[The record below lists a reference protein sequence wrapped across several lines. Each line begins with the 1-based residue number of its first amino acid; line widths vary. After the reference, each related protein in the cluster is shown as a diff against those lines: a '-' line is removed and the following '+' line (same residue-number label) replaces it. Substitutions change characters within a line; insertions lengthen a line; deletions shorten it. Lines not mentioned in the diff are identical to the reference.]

1 MSSASLADLRNLN
14 VLVLHP
20 TDPEGEFLVDHLRR
34 IGCSASQDW
43 PVPNRPPPD
52 VDVVFLAI
60 EDNAG
65 ATVQVIPHVTDEIKQ
80 FVTNLRKPSPTI
92 LAIVSYENPTALQM
106 VLESG
111 ALAVIERP
119 IKPFGLLT
127 NLAIARN
134 SWLVQQGMQRD
145 IRKYKRK
152 VMGDRQVA
160 RAKVILMAMNGT
172 TESDAHNEIRQMAM
186 AQQMSMEEVAE
197 SIIGAEG
204 DLRKVLNRG

>member
-60 EDNAG
+60 EDNAR
-65 ATVQVIPHVTDEIKQ
+65 DEIKQ

>member
-1 MSSASLADLRNLN
+1 MSFASLTDLRNLK

-20 TDPEGEFLVDHLRR
+20 ANAEGEFLVDHLRR
-34 IGCSASQDW
+34 IGCTPTQDW
-43 PVPNRPPPD
+43 PVPCAPPED

-60 EDNAG
+60 EDDAR
-65 ATVQVIPHVTDEIKQ
+65 DEIKQ
-80 FVTNLRKPSPTI
+80 FVTNLRTPGPTI

-134 SWLVQQGMQRD
+134 SWLVQQNMQRD

-152 VMGDRQVA
+152 VMGDKQVA
-160 RAKVILMAMNGT
+160 RAKVILMAANGT
-172 TESDAHNEIRQMAM
+172 TESEAHNEIRQMAM
-186 AQQMSMEEVAE
+186 AQQMSMEEVAA
-197 SIIGAEG
+197 SIISSEG
-204 DLRKVLNRG
+204 RLQKVQNRG

>member
-1 MSSASLADLRNLN
+1 MSFANLAALRNLN
-14 VLVLHP
+14 VLVLNP
-20 TDPEGEFLVDHLRR
+20 ADAEGEFLVDHLRR
-34 IGCSASQDW
+34 IGCSTVQDW
-43 PVPNRPPPD
+43 PVPAAAPQD

-60 EDNAG
+60 EDDAR
-65 ATVQVIPHVTDEIKQ
+65 DEIGQ
-80 FVTNLRKPSPTI
+80 FVRNLRKPSPTI

-134 SWLVQQGMQRD
+134 SWIAQQNMQRD

-152 VMGDRQVA
+152 VFGDKQVA
-160 RAKVILMAMNGT
+160 RAKVILMAANGT
-172 TESDAHNEIRQMAM
+172 TETEAHNEIRQLAM
-186 AQQMSMEEVAE
+186 AQQMTMEAVAE
-197 SIIGAEG
+197 CIISAEG
-204 DLRKVLNRG
+204 NLRKALNRG

>member
-60 EDNAG
+60 EDNAR
-65 ATVQVIPHVTDEIKQ
+65 DEIKQ

-186 AQQMSMEEVAE
+186 AQQMSMEEVAK